1 MVISM
6 VYLIDTNVIIRFFVG
21 NEQDKDYN
29 KSVQIISEIEQG
41 MLQVEI
47 LSEVV
52 MEVIFVMTKFYK
64 SPLDKIALGLKEL
77 ILLDGVVNKNK
88 YILVNTIDM
97 MVEKNIDF
105 VDALICSK
113 AKLQN
118 YGKISFDKDVVNKCE
133 R

>member
-1 MVISM
+1 MVTSM

-113 AKLQN
+113 VKLQN

>member
-1 MVISM
+1 MVTSM
-6 VYLIDTNVIIRFFVG
+6 VYLIDANVIIRFFVG

-64 SPLDKIALGLKEL
+64 SPLDKIALALKEL

>member
-1 MVISM
+1 MVTSM

>member
-1 MVISM
+1 M

-47 LSEVV
+47 LSEVA

>member
-1 MVISM
+1 M

>member
-1 MVISM
+1 MVTSM

-47 LSEVV
+47 LSEVA

>member
-1 MVISM
+1 M
-6 VYLIDTNVIIRFFVG
+6 VYLIDANVIIRFFVG

-64 SPLDKIALGLKEL
+64 SPLDKIALALKEL

>member
-77 ILLDGVVNKNK
+77 ILLGGVVNKNK

>member
-1 MVISM
+1 M

-64 SPLDKIALGLKEL
+64 SPLDKIALALKEL

-113 AKLQN
+113 VKLQN
-118 YGKISFDKDVVNKCE
+118 YGKISFGKDVVNRCE